1 MSAARLLQAATV
13 ARLAGVGRVFDA
25 PPTRSA
31 MPYLVVEHPVLAAD
45 DAVGVAGR
53 RGMLAVTCSDGGSS
67 PERVRASLAA
77 VETALAALPGAIG
90 EGWRVTAVRLARST
104 VGQAKGE
111 GWSGTSVF
119 AVRMYRIN

>member
-1 MSAARLLQAATV
+1 MSAAGVLQAAAV

-31 MPYLVVEHPVLAAD
+31 TPYLVVEDPVLAAD

-53 RGMLAVTCSDGGSS
+53 RGLVAVTCIDGGSS
-67 PERVRASLAA
+67 PVRVRALLAA
-77 VETALAALPGAIG
+77 AEGALAALPGAIG
-90 EGWRVTAVRLARST
+90 EGWRVTAVRLARGT
-104 VGQAKGE
+104 LERAKGE
-111 GWSGTSVF
+111 GWSGTSTF